1 MFAGYGHA
9 GGVDDMRIY
18 AAFPQ
23 PCSSFSRSSGFGS
36 NFFSGSRLTPG
47 ISPATSQFDKLSSMT
62 AISVLSCMNAA
73 GLALLLSWGFCIR
86 SSVNYKLIEATIL
99 QLSRRL
105 PHSIFF
111 RAFHA
116 LAVDDGGGWTGLPLR
131 SFATLLIKR
140 VVDSFQCAVI
150 GPQIEVV
157 VDRAFRRQVF
167 RDRAPL
173 TAGRENVHQAVHH
186 LPHDHRALATASLA
200 RRDQRF
206 DQSPFVVGQI
216 ARISQ
221 LAAVV
226 TGAVL
231 ARPHR

>member
-1 MFAGYGHA
+1 MC
-9 GGVDDMRIY
+9 RQEC
-18 AAFPQ
+18 AASCPHRTRADQ
-23 PCSSFSRSSGFGS
+23 CTPP
-36 NFFSGSRLTPG
+36 FF
-47 ISPATSQFDKLSSMT
+47 
-62 AISVLSCMNAA
+62 C
-73 GLALLLSWGFCIR
+73 
-86 SSVNYKLIEATIL
+86 
-99 QLSRRL
+99 
-105 PHSIFF
+105 
-111 RAFHA
+111 AFHA
-116 LAVDDGGGWTGLPLR
+116 LAVDDGGGRTGFPLR
-131 SFATLLIKR
+131 SFATLLIKH

-150 GPQIEVV
+150 RPQIEVV

-173 TAGRENVHQAVHH
+173 TAGRENVHEAVHH
-186 LPHDHRALATASLA
+186 LPHDHRALAAASLA

-206 DQSPFVVGQI
+206 NQPPFVVGQI

>member
-1 MFAGYGHA
+1 MA
-9 GGVDDMRIY
+9 
-18 AAFPQ
+18 
-23 PCSSFSRSSGFGS
+23 
-36 NFFSGSRLTPG
+36 
-47 ISPATSQFDKLSSMT
+47 
-62 AISVLSCMNAA
+62 
-73 GLALLLSWGFCIR
+73 W
-86 SSVNYKLIEATIL
+86 
-99 QLSRRL
+99 SRRPTVSTRMCGFL
-105 PHSIFF
+105 PLIFLPASYPGGQMPAPLF
-111 RAFHA
+111 RASHA
-116 LAVDDGGGWTGLPLR
+116 LAVDDGGGRTRFPLR
-131 SFATLLIKR
+131 SFATLLIER
-140 VVDSFQCAVI
+140 VVDPLQCAVI
-150 GPQIEVV
+150 GPQIEIV

-173 TAGRENVHQAVHH
+173 TAGRENVHEAVHY

-216 ARISQ
+216 ARIAQ

>member
-1 MFAGYGHA
+1 MAW
-9 GGVDDMRIY
+9 
-18 AAFPQ
+18 
-23 PCSSFSRSSGFGS
+23 SSRPTVSTRMCRFLPLIFLPASYPADRCRPP
-36 NFFSGSRLTPG
+36 FF
-47 ISPATSQFDKLSSMT
+47 
-62 AISVLSCMNAA
+62 C
-73 GLALLLSWGFCIR
+73 
-86 SSVNYKLIEATIL
+86 
-99 QLSRRL
+99 
-105 PHSIFF
+105 
-111 RAFHA
+111 AFHA
-116 LAVDDGGGWTGLPLR
+116 LAVDDGGGRTGFPLR
-131 SFATLLIKR
+131 LFATLLIKR
-140 VVDSFQCAVI
+140 VVDPFQCAVI

-173 TAGRENVHQAVHH
+173 TAGRENVHEAVHH
-186 LPHDHRALATASLA
+186 LPHDHRALATARLA

-231 ARPHR
+231 LVHIGDPPRIRPPLLNHNDSLDLRTLRTDTKSLSGNIRRDYKVFGA